1 MSIAENKALVL
12 KYLDAINKK
21 PKPLE
26 VLQQYLTDQ
35 PLIEHILF
43 AEAAFPLYWLEV
55 EEMIAEGDLISL
67 RIRMRGI
74 HQGEFMGIPPT
85 GNKIDVP
92 GFLTYRIVGGKIAD
106 HWMMIDNS
114 LVLQQL
120 SANQTQAQAT
130 EKTTS

>member
-1 MSIAENKALVL
+1 MSITENKELVL

-43 AEAAFPLYWLEV
+43 SETAFPLYWIELE
-55 EEMIAEGDLISL
+55 ELIAEGDLVSL
-67 RIRMRGI
+67 RTRLRGV

-85 GNKIDVP
+85 GNEIDVP
-92 GFLTYRIVGGKIAD
+92 CFLTYRIVGGKIAD

-114 LVLQQL
+114 LMLQQL
-120 SANQTQAQAT
+120 SANQMQAQAT
-130 EKTTS
+130 ENAAS